1 MTIAVPIKEAARI
14 VGVSERT
21 MRRWVEQR
29 HVKSWVPSRRRRY
42 VDLEDALAYRSRRR
56 VA

>member
-1 MTIAVPIKEAARI
+1 MTVAVPIKEAARI

-21 MRRWVEQR
+21 MRRWVQEQR
-29 HVKSWVPSRRRRY
+29 IKSWVTSRRRRY
-42 VDLEDALAYRSRRR
+42 VDLESAIDYRSRR